1 MQHLFKLG
9 LLLTKLHS
17 FTLLECQASG
27 LKLLRSAGLLTSVWW
42 ARLCHPAPPTVATSL
57 LLKVQLLQSVYI
69 LLFYLYTLFWSLSQN
84 KPGGQDEPFV
94 VLDHKWSPHQ
104 IFTIQYLTP
113 HIHCFPYTT
122 RLEMLEAGAKDG
134 SEFMQ
139 WQQSMRQKD
148 MDANLAD
155 IERRRLEGKLSHEE
169 AILARQNLIQD
180 NRQKVQEMKEE
191 VGASSV
197 T

>member
-1 MQHLFKLG
+1 
-9 LLLTKLHS
+9 
-17 FTLLECQASG
+17 
-27 LKLLRSAGLLTSVWW
+27 
-42 ARLCHPAPPTVATSL
+42 
-57 LLKVQLLQSVYI
+57 
-69 LLFYLYTLFWSLSQN
+69 
-84 KPGGQDEPFV
+84 
-94 VLDHKWSPHQ
+94 
-104 IFTIQYLTP
+104 
-113 HIHCFPYTT
+113 
-122 RLEMLEAGAKDG
+122 MLEAGAKDG